1 METEPLPYFINW
13 IVIQYSGTLIAI
25 YGVVLLLL
33 LFLIFLSSNFEK
45 TVSFFREQKQLGNTL
60 KNYPE
65 IVDKENIRE
74 LLTSKHEVNSFLQ
87 VCIVILFHLL
97 FHSFFLEINIL
108 GYFIQ
113 IVLTVILL
121 FVFQNVLPRFIPKT
135 DNGIFRFTYILLKAI
150 NHILKPVNNYLLR
163 KELIHHHS
171 PNIDNL
177 THVLEQSTS
186 NNSEER
192 EFFKSIVR
200 FGHKNASEIMQ
211 SRVNVIALDIT
222 EPVEKVVE
230 VINESGYSRI
240 PVYDD
245 TFDNIRGILYTKDL
259 LPLIYQ
265 GEEFSWQEIIRPP
278 FFVPE
283 SKKIDDL
290 LKEFQR
296 DKMHMAIVVD
306 EYGGCSG
313 IVTMEDILEEIVGDI
328 MDEYDDDEEYC
339 IKINENTYL
348 FDGRT
353 ELDDFFKYAGVDS
366 NVFDECKGD
375 AETLAGLILEL
386 KGEIP
391 EKSEKI
397 KWKDFAF
404 FIEVVDDRSIKKI
417 KFIKPVENL

>member
-1 METEPLPYFINW
+1 METEPLPYLINW
-13 IVIQYSGTLIAI
+13 IVIRYSVTLIVT
-25 YGVVLLLL
+25 YGVILLLL
-33 LFLIFLSSNFEK
+33 LFLIFLNSNFEK
-45 TVSFFREQKQLGNTL
+45 TVSFFQEQKRSRNT
-60 KNYPE
+60 KNYPK
-65 IVDKENIRE
+65 IVDKENLRE
-74 LLTSKHEVNSFLQ
+74 LLTAKHEVNSFLQ
-87 VCIVILFHLL
+87 VCIAILFHLL
-97 FHSFFLEINIL
+97 FHSFFQEINIL
-108 GYFIQ
+108 GYLIQ

-121 FVFQNVLPRFIPKT
+121 FVFQNVLPRFIAKT
-135 DNGIFRFTYILLKAI
+135 DNGIFRFTYILLRAI
-150 NHILKPVNNYLLR
+150 NHILRPINNYLLR
-163 KELIHHHS
+163 KELIHYHD
-171 PNIDNL
+171 PDIDNL
-177 THVLEQSTS
+177 THVLDQSTN
-186 NNSEER
+186 NNSEEQ
-192 EFFKSIVR
+192 EFLKSIVR

-211 SRVNVIALDIT
+211 SRINVIALDIT
-222 EPVEKVVE
+222 ESVEKVVE

-259 LPLIYQ
+259 LPLIYK
-265 GEEFSWQEIIRPP
+265 GNVFSWQEIIRPP

-366 NVFDECKGD
+366 NIFYECKGD
-375 AETLAGLILEL
+375 AETLAGLMLEL

-397 KWKDFAF
+397 KWKDFTF
-404 FIEVVDDRSIKKI
+404 SIEVVDDRSIKKI